1 MLVIHGFYV
10 EIFTE
15 ADQYLY
21 VCVYVMLGDSHTS
34 ATFLQNE
41 MVCLLI
47 GDTKID

>member
-21 VCVYVMLGDSHTS
+21 VCVYVMHGDSHTFSHLS
-34 ATFLQNE
+34 AEWNG
-41 MVCLLI
+41 LL
-47 GDTKID
+47 TNWW